1 MSIITKYTYIYIYIC
16 VYIYI
21 YIYTHTYIYIYI
33 YIYMHMTSSIWP
45 IRNQGL
51 DSLDLETCDSDC
63 ALSLRQL
70 RGQQHEA
77 QVVQHGEG
85 RGEINGEH
93 RGSKHSMDGFWE
105 NRNPK
110 PWFSPWKDLHS
121 WMNPTQMEGSSEK
134 KCHKPLMNK
143 SWPLRMGEKYSH

>member
-1 MSIITKYTYIYIYIC
+1 MSIITNNIHMYIYL
-16 VYIYI
+16 
-21 YIYTHTYIYIYI
+21 HTCTYI

-45 IRNQGL
+45 ILNQGF

-77 QVVQHGEG
+77 QVAQHGEG
-85 RGEINGEH
+85 RGEINGDH
-93 RGSKHSMDGFWE
+93 RHSMDGFWE

-110 PWFSPWKDLHS
+110 PWFPYEKTYIAGL
-121 WMNPTQMEGSSEK
+121 TQHKWRGQAKKHATNHLWPSHDHCEWEK
-134 KCHKPLMNK
+134 HIAIDVSNVGKTMP
-143 SWPLRMGEKYSH
+143 